1 MDHLIS
7 MYIDNELSLD
17 EKILFLEHVYDN
29 KPYKNDAVGLLQQE
43 KLLGA
48 SLCKTAPAIELKT
61 ARARI
66 LPIFNRSLGWAVAA
80 SLLVLFSF
88 MASPDF
94 IQLQPDAE
102 PLAIPHRFVI
112 HDQKAQRMEISGS
125 FTNWQSVPLVPSGTN
140 GYWEISLKIPA
151 GEHHYTFIVDGSKS
165 LPDPT
170 VATQESDDFGSTN
183 SILKVETENEHYPFS

>member
-7 MYIDNELSLD
+7 MYIDNELTLD
-17 EKILFLEHVYDN
+17 EKILFIEHAYDN
-29 KPYKNDAVGLLQQE
+29 KPYKNDAVGLLEQE
-43 KLLGA
+43 KLLSA
-48 SLCKTAPAIELKT
+48 SLNKTAPAVELKT
-61 ARARI
+61 TRARI

-80 SLLVLFSF
+80 CLLVLFSF
-88 MASPDF
+88 MTRQDF
-94 IQLQPDAE
+94 TLIKPAVESTAVL
-102 PLAIPHRFVI
+102 HRFVI
-112 HDQKAQRMEISGS
+112 HNQKAQRVEISGS

-140 GYWEISLKIPA
+140 GYWEISLKLPA

-183 SILKVETENEHYPFS
+183 SILKVGTKNEPPPFS